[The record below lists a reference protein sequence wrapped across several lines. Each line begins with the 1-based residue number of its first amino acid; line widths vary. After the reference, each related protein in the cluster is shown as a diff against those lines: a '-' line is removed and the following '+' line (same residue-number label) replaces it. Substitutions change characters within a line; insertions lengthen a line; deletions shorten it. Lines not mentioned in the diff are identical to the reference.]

1 VAIGDLPPDLPHD
14 LPPDL
19 PPHVPP
25 PPPPPAPEEAAF
37 GPAPAAAEPAPS
49 GLNPAQTE
57 ILEVLGARPGE
68 RPSFDPR
75 LRDWFREE
83 LEEELRP
90 LAAELPKGRPL
101 VLSKHLLGNLHRCE
115 GLFLAQQAE
124 EFAWTVQNARGT
136 VAHKAI
142 ELSVHWRGELV
153 PAVLV
158 DEAIARLIQGPGDL
172 GDFLGSLSEGG
183 RAELRSACVEHTTM
197 FLECFPPLEQR
208 WWPVTESR
216 LRVDLAEERI
226 SLRGKVD
233 LTVGKASGTQAGK
246 VLIDLKTGAFSP
258 VHREDLRFYALLET
272 IRLGAPPRL
281 LATYYLDGGRLH
293 PEVVSQPL
301 LEGAIRRVVEGV
313 RAMVELVHLGRPPAY
328 KAGAPCRWCPIRHEC
343 DAGQRWLHDQV
354 DDDGLDAAGD
364 EDW

>member
-1 VAIGDLPPDLPHD
+1 VADERDDDLDLE
-14 LPPDL
+14 
-19 PPHVPP
+19 VP
-25 PPPPPAPEEAAF
+25 
-37 GPAPAAAEPAPS
+37 S
-49 GLNPAQTE
+49 VLNPAQTE
-57 ILEVLGARPGE
+57 VLEVLGARPGE

-83 LEEELRP
+83 LEEALRP
-90 LAAELPKGRPL
+90 LAADLPKGEVL
-101 VLSKHLLGNLHRCE
+101 VLSKHLLGTLHRCE
-115 GLFLAQQAE
+115 GLFLAQEADD
-124 EFAWTVQNARGT
+124 FAWSVQNARGT

-158 DEAIARLIQGPGDL
+158 DEAIARLIQGSNDL
-172 GDFLGSLSEGG
+172 GDFLGGLTEGA

-216 LRVDLAEERI
+216 LRVDLAEDRI

-301 LEGAIRRVVEGV
+301 LEGAVLRVIEGV
-313 RAMVELVHLGRPPAY
+313 RVVVELVHLGREPELKP
-328 KAGAPCRWCPIRHEC
+328 GTPCRWCPARETC
-343 DAGQRWLHDQV
+343 DAGQRWLHAQHDDEDTAV
-354 DDDGLDAAGD
+354 DDG
-364 EDW
+364 W